1 MDFTNEQN
9 NYEILSPEFKVEQ
22 IKKCNTAK
30 YTKAINL
37 SVKVTENIIKKYNCY
52 AFKQNGIINLI

>member
-1 MDFTNEQN
+1 MDFTNEEN

-22 IKKCNTAK
+22 IKKNCNTAK

-37 SVKVTENIIKKYNCY
+37 SERLLKT
-52 AFKQNGIINLI
+52 